1 MASVMKDNEEDTDA
15 SEGSDEKSGKKDEVR
30 ALSAARE
37 KSPRSGF
44 FTIYKKGQG
53 YWTRMGVLIVGLM
66 LCYTLYAEIPR
77 FFQGT
82 PAEES
87 QLIDEIQKLKQELA
101 TSGIDLQ
108 SPEGKLKDKQIAD
121 KEAELA
127 ARRAA
132 RAALGSRWAIGVAV
146 AFGVIFF
153 GIALRLM
160 NKPEN
165 VDFLIA
171 TDSEMKKVNWTSRKE
186 LVGSSKVVIL
196 FMFFIAAYLF
206 LNDLLW
212 GTVMWL
218 INVLKF
224 PPPPFK
230 PSTPPAGWISFLS
243 SFL

>member
-1 MASVMKDNEEDTDA
+1 MASVMKDNEDDTDA
-15 SEGSDEKSGKKDEVR
+15 ADEGPDESSSESSKGKKPEKDEVR
-30 ALSAARE
+30 ALAAARE
-37 KSPRSGF
+37 KAPRSGY

-53 YWTRMGVLIVGLM
+53 YWTRMGTLLGVAIIGLM

-87 QLIDEIQKLKQELA
+87 KLSDDIQKMKAEL
-101 TSGIDLQ
+101 SGSGLSPQ
-108 SPEGKLKDKQIAD
+108 SPAGIARNQEIAKLEAGLLAKRAD
-121 KEAELA
+121 
-127 ARRAA
+127 RT
-132 RAALGSRWAIGVAV
+132 ALGSRWAIGVAV
-146 AFGVIFF
+146 AFGVVFF
-153 GIALRLM
+153 GIALRMM
-160 NKPEN
+160 NKPGN

-218 INVLKF
+218 IDVLKF

-230 PSTPPAGWISFLS
+230 
-243 SFL
+243 